1 MTHILLDKIFT
12 ELPSKGNFNMETRY
26 KEKLKTLR
34 FLLKIKIKN
43 YFLSRPVQKNYQPSF
58 HLNFC
63 LNLFVFA
70 GPEMLN

>member
-1 MTHILLDKIFT
+1 MKTC
-12 ELPSKGNFNMETRY
+12 N

-34 FLLKIKIKN
+34 FLLKINIKN
-43 YFLSRPVQKNYQPSF
+43 YFLSRPVQKKYQPSF
-58 HLNFC
+58 HWNFC